1 MSNTSSGSM
10 TSNSTATDRLKN
22 TVIEPFSF
30 ELRDKALMQRREVQI
45 KKVYFTR
52 LFLLGRGRSFF
63 ECLPCFSFTTTIFGS
78 FESVYSFT
86 YHKLRFVN

>member
-1 MSNTSSGSM
+1 MSNTSSGSI

-45 KKVYFTR
+45 KKV
-52 LFLLGRGRSFF
+52 LFLSFF
-63 ECLPCFSFTTTIFGS
+63 SLLFFLKSSFV
-78 FESVYSFT
+78 E
-86 YHKLRFVN
+86 LDD